1 MSSSQECLEGLG
13 GKNELALGQTFLCR
27 EFWFPT
33 SRDASCLAPP
43 AGDWEPE
50 GQLEGRG
57 AQSPTLQ
64 GLKADGPLPRGNRRR
79 DDQMSREEGSE
90 RPVFY
95 TLAWLVAPRRPHRD
109 PEGGRRLTAVGP
121 CPSSWCLQCTSSG
134 EESTNGA
141 PSSSLAQSVTFSVR
155 DQQRR
160 PHAVSLGEK
169 KLEAHWQGRS
179 RQCCRMGSWFTC
191 GRVSAG

>member
-1 MSSSQECLEGLG
+1 VSSSQECLEGLG

-27 EFWFPT
+27 EFWFPP

-43 AGDWEPE
+43 AGDWGPE

-95 TLAWLVAPRRPHRD
+95 TLAWPVALSCGSQ
-109 PEGGRRLTAVGP
+109 E
-121 CPSSWCLQCTSSG
+121 
-134 EESTNGA
+134 A
-141 PSSSLAQSVTFSVR
+141 P
-155 DQQRR
+155 
-160 PHAVSLGEK
+160 
-169 KLEAHWQGRS
+169 
-179 RQCCRMGSWFTC
+179 
-191 GRVSAG
+191 